1 MRAVLGTAAALA
13 VLTALRAPETVLVV
27 GGFTAMTTS
36 LAMSDLYP
44 RNQLITL
51 GLGAPLSL
59 ASLATGAV
67 LTPYPTAAS

>member
-1 MRAVLGTAAALA
+1 
-13 VLTALRAPETVLVV
+13 
-27 GGFTAMTTS
+27 MTTS
-36 LAMSDLYP
+36 LAISDLYP